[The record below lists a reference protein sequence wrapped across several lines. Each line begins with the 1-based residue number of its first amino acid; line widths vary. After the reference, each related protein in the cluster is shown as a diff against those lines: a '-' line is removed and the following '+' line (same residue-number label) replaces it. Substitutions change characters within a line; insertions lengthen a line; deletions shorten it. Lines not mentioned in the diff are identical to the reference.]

1 MSCFL
6 HFNSDQISSGR
17 LTIILFVC
25 FFQLNQ
31 AAKEVMN
38 GDVSPSSSSSSDE
51 ESEST
56 RRKRGKR
63 TSRQKSVSTSAA
75 TEEVN
80 ASPPWVR
87 HDQLSA
93 TNDPV
98 TKRHTIHVE
107 NPNEQQRQSRRALDL
122 NDDFEPQERSRAM
135 SQGRRSSESPV
146 VVSLF
151 LLFYQNFFFCFRCL
165 SMLNTFAHINHLCSF

>member
-1 MSCFL
+1 
-6 HFNSDQISSGR
+6 
-17 LTIILFVC
+17 
-25 FFQLNQ
+25 
-31 AAKEVMN
+31 
-38 GDVSPSSSSSSDE
+38 
-51 ESEST
+51 
-56 RRKRGKR
+56 
-63 TSRQKSVSTSAA
+63 
-75 TEEVN
+75 
-80 ASPPWVR
+80 VR

-151 LLFYQNFFFCFRCL
+151 LLFY
-165 SMLNTFAHINHLCSF
+165 